1 MIRLTLRQFRA
12 EAIIAGGALTALAIA
27 LAVTGVH
34 LAHVNDTFQAA
45 CHAAGDCD
53 AVTNP
58 IGTLYRPLQTAL
70 PLLVL
75 ITPALLGLFLGA
87 PLIARELETGTFRLV
102 WTQSITRG
110 RWLAAKL
117 GLVGLAAM
125 TIAGL
130 LTWIVNWWAS
140 PLDAISQDR
149 FDPESFGYHGVVPI
163 GYTAFAFALGAA
175 AGLIL
180 RRTVP
185 AMALTL
191 AGYAAARLAVTYWIR
206 PHLATPLHTTLTFAQ
221 AQPRFGISIS
231 PGVTDLRLMP
241 GPVNIPGA
249 WIYSA
254 VIADNADNKPDNQII
269 AQLCP
274 DLAKAPQS
282 GQILRSQDFQACTD
296 KLAATYHTLIT
307 YQPANRFWPFQWA
320 ELGIFLAAALA
331 LCALCYWWI
340 RRRYASRPHPR
351 QTTANDDSGPSRGP
365 SHLGSTAPPTQPST
379 TPATRMAG
387 QAPHPAGIR
396 LLSGEDTTSVR
407 RAPQAKNTPSPE

>member
-1 MIRLTLRQFRA
+1 VIRLTLRQFRA
-12 EAIIAGGALTALAIA
+12 EAIIAFGALTALAIA
-27 LAVTGVH
+27 LLITGVH
-34 LAHVNDTFQAA
+34 LAHVNDAFQTA
-45 CHAAGDCD
+45 CQAAGDCD
-53 AVTNP
+53 SVNNP

-70 PLLVL
+70 PLLVIL
-75 ITPALLGLFLGA
+75 TPALLGLFLGA

-102 WTQSITRG
+102 WTQSITRA
-110 RWLAAKL
+110 RWLTAKL

-140 PLDAISQDR
+140 PLDAINQDR
-149 FDPESFGYHGVVPI
+149 FDPESFGYHGIVTI
-163 GYTAFAFALGAA
+163 GYTAFAIALGAA
-175 AGLIL
+175 AGLLL

-231 PGVTDLRLMP
+231 PGVTDLRIMP
-241 GPVNIPGA
+241 GDVNIPGA

-254 VIADNADNKPDNQII
+254 AIADNADNKPN
-269 AQLCP
+269 AQVLAQVCP
-274 DLAKAPQS
+274 GLAKGPQS
-282 GQILRSQDFQACTD
+282 GQILRPQDFQACTD

-307 YQPANRFWPFQWA
+307 YQPANRFWQFQWA

-331 LCALCYWWI
+331 LCALCYWRI
-340 RRRYASRPHPR
+340 HRRYAS
-351 QTTANDDSGPSRGP
+351 
-365 SHLGSTAPPTQPST
+365 
-379 TPATRMAG
+379 
-387 QAPHPAGIR
+387 
-396 LLSGEDTTSVR
+396 
-407 RAPQAKNTPSPE
+407 